1 MINSVRYAEL
11 GEVCLAR
18 KKHIITCSGAP
29 WHAVIEP
36 RRRRWWVSLAQ
47 CKTLGDIMQN
57 IRLQCAAPTG
67 RIGLVVS

>member
-11 GEVCLAR
+11 GEARLAR

-36 RRRRWWVSLAQ
+36 LPYGEACLAPTRLNLAQ
-47 CKTLGDIMQN
+47 
-57 IRLQCAAPTG
+57 
-67 RIGLVVS
+67 S